1 MAVEYKHKEYFR
13 RRLEDSSLYTFTSV
27 ADAQTRC
34 AFHNTFL
41 TDQSPTIT
49 YALADSGQSLVVTLE
64 FADSDKQEAWKTA
77 VTNLTDSSTAWHAGD
92 IEWFK
97 VEWLHADGSVS
108 STYSF

>member
-27 ADAQTRC
+27 ADGQTKC

-41 TDQSPTIT
+41 TDQTPTVT
-49 YALADSGQSLVVTLE
+49 YALEDSDQTLVVTFE

-77 VTNLTDSSTAWHAGD
+77 VDNLTDSSTAWYED
-92 IEWFK
+92 KIEWFK
-97 VEWLHADGSVS
+97 IEWLHQEGSVS
-108 STYSF
+108 STTNL